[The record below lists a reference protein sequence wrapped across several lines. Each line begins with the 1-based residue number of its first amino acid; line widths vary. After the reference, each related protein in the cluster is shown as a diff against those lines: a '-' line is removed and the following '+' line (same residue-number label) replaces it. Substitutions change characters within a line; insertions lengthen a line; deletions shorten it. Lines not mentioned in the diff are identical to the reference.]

1 MKKIRIGLVIGIFSL
16 LLVGCQSNKIKFSVN
31 EVDSSAI
38 VAPNEEDIPNLLKD
52 NQNLIIYKSVNQ
64 LEESFNKKELS
75 FGNQDI
81 KNKYNQDYF
90 KNKALVIFYNVDSRS
105 GFEYKFKSLVIDNDK
120 LVLNITVDEGNEGA
134 TILSPRLFFIEI
146 NQDLVKDYDKIEY
159 KLVS

>member
-1 MKKIRIGLVIGIFSL
+1 M
-16 LLVGCQSNKIKFSVN
+16 
-31 EVDSSAI
+31 
-38 VAPNEEDIPNLLKD
+38 
-52 NQNLIIYKSVNQ
+52 IIYKSVNQ